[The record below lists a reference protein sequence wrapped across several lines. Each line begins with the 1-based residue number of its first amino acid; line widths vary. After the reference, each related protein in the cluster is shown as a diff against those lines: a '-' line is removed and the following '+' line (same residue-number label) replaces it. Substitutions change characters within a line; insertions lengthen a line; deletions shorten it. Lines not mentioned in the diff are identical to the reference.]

1 MEPALLILVCAGLG
15 APGCNENTACSC
27 RAKVILISQEHLGTR
42 RIRRSSEQQLKFP
55 KMLTNRHCKVKSFC
69 RILFPEAGV

>member
-1 MEPALLILVCAGLG
+1 MDGEADKTREKPNNDLTTGRL
-15 APGCNENTACSC
+15 
-27 RAKVILISQEHLGTR
+27 RANIQVILISQEHLGTR